1 MPEPSLTSPPLSR
14 TSTIVNDIEHM
25 PVDDDPRK
33 WSPLRKN
40 FTLFLVASAS
50 MIAGLSSNIQNPA
63 VQEMLEDLHTTDSQ
77 FSLSISLFILVQGI
91 MPLIWSPLSE
101 IKGRKFVYL
110 TSLAMTVIGSVAI
123 ALSPN
128 MSCVIGFRCLQAT
141 GSSAVMTI
149 GASTLADIFDPEVRG
164 TKMGI
169 YYMAPL
175 LGPAIGPILGGA
187 LTTAFHWR
195 AIFWFLA
202 IYAGLCCLSFIF
214 FRDTYR
220 KERSLVYQ
228 HALKSRLKHLQKA
241 DNIER
246 TRKSSA
252 ASSVTADST
261 KSLGEMTIVD
271 EEKGMDAKP
280 DYSQVKV
287 SLKDVSP
294 FEHVWHCLRR
304 LNNLATL
311 LATGLF
317 FSYCYMVTYAA
328 ARMLAFGYGYNA
340 MKIGLVTLSFGIGSI
355 LGSVCGGRWSDR
367 TLAKL
372 KEAHGGKGYP
382 EMRLKSPML
391 AIVMMP
397 PLIVIMGWIWQEHVP
412 IAAVCVLLFVNG
424 FFYIWPYA
432 SAVAY
437 IVDANQGRSSTAVAT
452 NSLFRGILAFIATEL
467 AVPLQ
472 EGLGNGWMMTLWAF
486 IMALAG
492 LLILATYWK
501 GKSWREKAESREAA
515 SF

>member
-1 MPEPSLTSPPLSR
+1 
-14 TSTIVNDIEHM
+14 
-25 PVDDDPRK
+25 
-33 WSPLRKN
+33 
-40 FTLFLVASAS
+40 
-50 MIAGLSSNIQNPA
+50 
-63 VQEMLEDLHTTDSQ
+63 
-77 FSLSISLFILVQGI
+77 
-91 MPLIWSPLSE
+91 MPLVWSPLSE

-110 TSLAMTVIGSVAI
+110 VSLAMTVLGSVAI

-128 MSCVIGFRCLQAT
+128 MPCVIGFRCLQAT

-252 ASSVTADST
+252 TSSVTAGVT
-261 KSLGEMTIVD
+261 KSPGEMTIVD
-271 EEKGMDAKP
+271 EEKGIDVAKP

-304 LNNLATL
+304 INNLATL
-311 LATGLF
+311 SATGLF
-317 FSYCYMVTYAA
+317 FAYCYMVTYAA

-372 KEAHGGKGYP
+372 KEAQGGKGYP
-382 EMRLKSPML
+382 EMRLKSTIL

-437 IVDANQGRSSTAVAT
+437 IVDANQGRSSIAVAT

-467 AVPLQ
+467 TVPLQ
-472 EGLGNGWMMTLWAF
+472 DGLGSGWMMTLWAF
-486 IMALAG
+486 IMAFAG